1 MDKIGFI
8 LLLLGAGGMDS
19 PNMAVP
25 SVMVLVGLALLAISA
40 WRERGEEHD
49 ETGINSE
56 RHCGDLQ
63 HIRKQGIHH
72 NKTA

>member
-1 MDKIGFI
+1 MQQIGFI
-8 LLLLGAGGMDS
+8 LFLLGAGGMDS

-25 SVMVLVGLALLAISA
+25 SLMVFVGMAVLGTSA
-40 WRERGEEHD
+40 WRERGKEYD

-63 HIRKQGIHH
+63 HIRKQGIRH